1 MDKIPMT
8 VQGHKTL
15 TAEFE
20 HRTANERRRIIDAI
34 AEARAHGDLSE
45 NAEYSA
51 AKEQQSLNEGRIKE
65 LETILALADIID
77 VAKLTGSSVKFG
89 ATVTYLDED
98 TEEEK
103 TYQVV
108 GDPEADASAGRISIS
123 SPIAR
128 AMIGKSEGDSFEVA
142 APGGARTRRT
152 PPGRPRARRGARLP
166 TPTDGEACPLP
177 SPGPASCSAARPSTC
192 STPPARSTPSSA
204 TPPGGPAGPSA

>member
-8 VQGHKTL
+8 VGGHKAL

-34 AEARAHGDLSE
+34 SEARAHGDLSE
-45 NAEYSA
+45 NAEYHA

-77 VAKLTGSSVKFG
+77 VGKLTGPTVKFG
-89 ATVTYLDED
+89 ATVTFLDED

-128 AMIGKSEGDSFEVA
+128 AMIGKEEGDSFEVA
-142 APGGARTRRT
+142 APGGARSYEIVTVRYI
-152 PPGRPRARRGARLP
+152 
-166 TPTDGEACPLP
+166 
-177 SPGPASCSAARPSTC
+177 
-192 STPPARSTPSSA
+192 
-204 TPPGGPAGPSA
+204 